1 MSRLIAISFENG
13 SIRCVSADVRG
24 EAITI
29 VQSSLLPEDQL
40 ESYLAT
46 EKASSFIVI
55 HNFKELHQDTLY
67 LPTLEAQQLPL
78 VISGE
83 IRRNHPEIQ
92 NYSFFYRVIGD
103 SYQDGRMYKKT
114 AVFIYANEDLTA
126 VVNRFIACK
135 KTVTALYSSTAALA
149 QLLST
154 SPDCTDDTILGIADL
169 GREKIMFALE
179 NRNLSFV
186 REFQSVTG
194 GFAPEDM
201 QSINMTI
208 DYCFQ
213 SLRLRPTKAVL
224 LNSPEDLAQSPVK
237 MFVPLAPFTP
247 AINIAGTPETIT
259 ENAIALGAFAC
270 LSAGEVNILPDAY
283 ATYFSRRSF
292 FRRGIAAVVLLSIV
306 ALLAIA
312 YELFEIISLKSEAAS
327 LRHELSLQGKV
338 LNTYEQL
345 QGELA
350 THEPLITFITT
361 AHATVDT
368 QRTLIALN
376 RVQVPGVQL
385 HNITLT
391 GEEDGALLIALAGH
405 IDGTGLATVQQRF
418 EAVIAAC
425 TGISGMEIISR
436 SLGGKDQTFSIEA
449 RRRNL

>member
-13 SIRCVSADVRG
+13 SIRCVCADVRG

-29 VQSSLLPEDQL
+29 VKSTLLPDDQL

-46 EKASSFIVI
+46 EKTSSFIVI
-55 HNFKELHQDTLY
+55 QNFKELHQDTLY
-67 LPTLEAQQLPL
+67 LPTLEADQLPL

-92 NYSFFYRVIGD
+92 DYSFFFRVIGD

-114 AVFIYANEDLTA
+114 AVFIFTNEDLTA

-135 KTVTALYSSTAALA
+135 KTVSALYSSTAALA

-169 GREKIMFALE
+169 GSEKIMFALE

-186 REFQSVTG
+186 REFQSVAG

-224 LNSPEDLAQSPVK
+224 LNSPEDLTQSPVK

-247 AINIAGTPETIT
+247 AVTIAGSPEAIT

-270 LSAGEVNILPDAY
+270 LAAGEVNILPDAY

-292 FRRGIAAVVLLSIV
+292 FRRGIATMILLSIV
-306 ALLAIA
+306 MLLVNA
-312 YELFEIISLKSEAAS
+312 YEVFEIVELKSEATS
-327 LRHELSLQGKV
+327 LRHELALQGQA
-338 LNTYEQL
+338 LSTFEQL
-345 QGELA
+345 QGKLA
-350 THEPLITFITT
+350 TQEPLISFITT
-361 AHATVDT
+361 AHTTVDT

-376 RVQVPGVQL
+376 RMQVPGVQL
-385 HNITLT
+385 HSITLT
-391 GEEDGALLIALAGH
+391 GEEDGALLIALTGH
-405 IDGTGLATVQQRF
+405 IDGTTLATVQQRF
-418 EAVIAAC
+418 EAAIAAC
-425 TGISGMEIISR
+425 TGISGMEIVSR
-436 SLGGKDQTFSIEA
+436 SLGGKDQAFAIEA
-449 RRRNL
+449 RRRAL